1 MKMALFLL
9 IFSYLFTTHAHA
21 LPTFDEVKDSY
32 KKSDAVLMDRHG
44 EVIHELRVDEKGRR
58 LDWANLKDIS
68 PSLIKAVI
76 RSEDRRFY
84 EHHGVD
90 WRAMAAAIFNG
101 LISKGDRGAST
112 ITMQLASILDKG
124 LKPKGSKRTLSQK
137 WRQIKSAWE
146 IEKIWSKDEILEA
159 YLNLMTFR
167 GELQGISSASRG
179 LFDKEPNGLDE
190 PESLL
195 LASLIRSPNAQVID
209 VIRRACAL
217 GTSIKSQTKCE
228 NIKSLAQK
236 LSGPYS
242 IRPRIALAPHVAREL
257 LQKQGARVASTLDGG
272 LQRFATEVLKYQLS
286 LLKNQ
291 NVHDGAVLVIDN
303 KTGDILAYVANSGLS
318 SSARYVDGIRA
329 RRQAGSTLK
338 PFLYELAIEERLLT
352 AASIIDDSPLDI
364 PTPAGLYIPQNYDNE
379 FKGLVSVRTALSS
392 SLNVPA
398 VRTLILIGEESFVKR
413 LRELGF
419 ENLNE
424 SGDYYGF
431 SLALGSADISLYELV
446 NAYRTLANGG
456 MWSEPRLSFDK
467 KTETQKQVMKKEA
480 VFIVSNILSDREA
493 RSVTF
498 GFENPLST
506 RFWTAAKTGT
516 SKDMRDNWCIG
527 YSQKYTVG
535 VWVGNFTGE
544 PMWNVTGITGAA
556 PVWLEIMNYIHHN
569 SPSTAPKPPQGVLKK
584 RIEFQSQNAG
594 SGRAFRRSP
603 IEPVRDEW
611 FIQDTEPISIE
622 IDKTHENP
630 HITYPPNGTII
641 ALDPDIPEERQ
652 LLFFES
658 QPVNIKFD
666 WVLNN
671 KKIGASNTRISW
683 KPRKGKY
690 VLSLV
695 DKGNRMIDSVEF
707 EVR

>member
-1 MKMALFLL
+1 MKGDRVYLMKFLL
-9 IFSYLFTTHAHA
+9 LILVFSFTTNAHA
-21 LPTFDEVKDSY
+21 LPTFDEVKTSY
-32 KKSDAVLMDRHG
+32 KKSDAVLLDRHR

-58 LDWANLKDIS
+58 LDWVNLKNIS

-76 RSEDRRFY
+76 HSEDRRFY

-90 WRAMAAAIFNG
+90 WRAVVAAVFDR
-101 LISKGDRGAST
+101 LLSKGDRGAST

-124 LKPKGSKRTLSQK
+124 LKPKGAKRTLGQK
-137 WRQIKSAWE
+137 WGQIKAAWE
-146 IEKIWSKDEILEA
+146 IEKTWSKDELLEA
-159 YLNLMTFR
+159 YLNLTTFR
-167 GELQGISSASRG
+167 GELQGVSSASRG
-179 LFDKEPNGLDE
+179 IFNKEPSGLDE
-190 PESLL
+190 PESLV
-195 LASLIRSPNAQVID
+195 LASLIRSPNAQVGD
-209 VIRRACAL
+209 VIKRACAL
-217 GTSIKSQTKCE
+217 GDSLKSQTQCE
-228 NIKSLAQK
+228 NIKSVAQK
-236 LSGPYS
+236 LSGSYY
-242 IRPRIALAPHVAREL
+242 IKPRIALASHVARDL
-257 LQKQGARVASTLDGG
+257 LKNGTRVISTLDGK
-272 LQRFATEVLKYQLS
+272 LQRFAAEVLKYQLS

-291 NVHDGAVLVIDN
+291 NVHDGAVLVMDN
-303 KTGDILAYVANSGLS
+303 KTGDILAYVANSGVS

-338 PFLYELAIEERLLT
+338 PFLYELAIEKRLIT

-364 PTPAGLYIPQNYDNE
+364 PTPAGLYIPQDYNNE
-379 FKGLVSVRTALSS
+379 FRGLVSVRTALSS

-398 VRTLILIGEESFVKR
+398 VRTLMLVGEEPFVAR

-419 ENLNE
+419 ENVDE

-456 MWSEPRLSFDK
+456 VWSEPRLSFDK
-467 KTETQKQVMKKEA
+467 KSGVQRQVMKREA
-480 VFIVSNILSDREA
+480 TFIISNILSDREA

-527 YSQKYTVG
+527 YSQRYTVG

-556 PVWLEIMNYIHHN
+556 PLWLDIMNYLHLN
-569 SPSTAPKPPQGVLKK
+569 STSIPPQPPGGVIAK
-584 RIEFQSQNAG
+584 RIEFD
-594 SGRAFRRSP
+594 RH
-603 IEPVRDEW
+603 IETERIEW
-611 FIQDTEPISIE
+611 FMHGTEPGSIE
-622 IDKTHENP
+622 LNTNHGNA

-641 ALDPDIPEERQ
+641 ALDPDIPEDRQ
-652 LLFFES
+652 LLFFEA
-658 QPVNIKFD
+658 QPDNVGFD
-666 WVLNN
+666 WMLNN
-671 KKIGASNTRISW
+671 KRMGASNPRVSW
-683 KPRKGKY
+683 KPKRGKY
-690 VLSLV
+690 ILSLV
-695 DKGNRMIDSVEF
+695 DKGNRIIDSIGF